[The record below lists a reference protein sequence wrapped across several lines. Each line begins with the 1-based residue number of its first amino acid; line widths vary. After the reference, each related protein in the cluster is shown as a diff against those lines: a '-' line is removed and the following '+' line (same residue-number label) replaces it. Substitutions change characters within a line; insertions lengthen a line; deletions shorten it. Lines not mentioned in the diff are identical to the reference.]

1 MELMGQIGTKM
12 GPNWDHVGAKM
23 IAIGT
28 ETGLKWDQQDYNRCK
43 MRPKETK
50 ILKWV

>member
-1 MELMGQIGTKM
+1 MRQIGTKM

-28 ETGLKWDQQDYNRCK
+28 KTGPNGTK
-43 MRPKETK
+43 MGRKR
-50 ILKWV
+50 L

>member
-28 ETGLKWDQQDYNRCK
+28 KTGPTNGTK
-43 MRPKETK
+43 MGPKR
-50 ILKWV
+50 L